1 MRATERLAKRLE
13 SERHRNE
20 RFKERQK
27 SDGKRQVML
36 WLSDDDVEAADRL
49 KAAMGVTNRSEV
61 ISTLL
66 RNSQPQAHVDTAA

>member
-1 MRATERLAKRLE
+1 MRATERLARRLE

-36 WLSDDDVEAADRL
+36 WLSDEDVEAADRL
-49 KAAMGVTNRSEV
+49 KAAMGAANRSEV
-61 ISTLL
+61 FSALL
-66 RNSQPQAHVDTAA
+66 RDRQP